1 MESFGQREAVAGYE
15 HDEED
20 RALVEGNN
28 GGDAD
33 GTLTV
38 HGRDVLFGRVRSF
51 TTNGWL
57 QSKIEAARARGRE
70 ALSMLQ
76 DSLEEE
82 LDTAVQRSG
91 QHVAPMRGGLES
103 GQGMAVQSVAPDG
116 ESEQEATFSSQLE
129 GEVEPETA
137 PEEQRE
143 VAKEVFHRE
152 AVREEAEIPAQIV
165 EEDTAERKHAASG
178 ESMRTTHEP
187 PCADATTVTDPAR
200 QSEDKWVGGLLV
212 DIGGKLDS
220 GFLSKARD
228 IVHQVRSSDIMH
240 QVQQR
245 QLAMSGAVQH
255 HKALALET
263 LHTLTNELLL
273 EGDGGGQIGGGG
285 SCVEASCREVE
296 ETTPKVLGNTH
307 AAAFRS
313 ALECD
318 PVDETTLRR
327 AGFFGVPD
335 DDAGLR

>member
-20 RALVEGNN
+20 CELVEGKN
-28 GGDAD
+28 GEDAD
-33 GTLTV
+33 GALTV
-38 HGRDVLFGRVRSF
+38 HGRDVLFGSVRSF

-82 LDTAVQRSG
+82 LDAALHRSG
-91 QHVAPMRGGLES
+91 QHVAPMRGGLDS
-103 GQGMAVQSVAPDG
+103 GQGMAVQ
-116 ESEQEATFSSQLE
+116 EANFSSERE

-137 PEEQRE
+137 PEEQQE

-165 EEDTAERKHAASG
+165 EEGTAERKHAASG
-178 ESMRTTHEP
+178 ESTRTTHEP

-255 HKALALET
+255 HKALALES
-263 LHTLTNELLL
+263 LHTLTSELL
-273 EGDGGGQIGGGG
+273 EGDGGGQIGGGS
-285 SCVEASCREVE
+285 SCVEAGCRENE
-296 ETTPKVLGNTH
+296 ETTTKVLGNSH
-307 AAAFRS
+307 AATFRS

>member
-20 RALVEGNN
+20 CALVEGKN
-28 GGDAD
+28 GEDAD
-33 GTLTV
+33 GALTV
-38 HGRDVLFGRVRSF
+38 HGRDVLFERVRSF

-82 LDTAVQRSG
+82 LDAALHRTG
-91 QHVAPMRGGLES
+91 QHVAPMRGGLDS
-103 GQGMAVQSVAPDG
+103 GQGMAVQEANFS
-116 ESEQEATFSSQLE
+116 SEQE

-137 PEEQRE
+137 PEEQQE

-178 ESMRTTHEP
+178 ESTRTTHEP

-255 HKALALET
+255 HKALALES
-263 LHTLTNELLL
+263 LHTLTSELL

-285 SCVEASCREVE
+285 SSVEAVEAEE
-296 ETTPKVLGNTH
+296 ETTKKVLGNTH